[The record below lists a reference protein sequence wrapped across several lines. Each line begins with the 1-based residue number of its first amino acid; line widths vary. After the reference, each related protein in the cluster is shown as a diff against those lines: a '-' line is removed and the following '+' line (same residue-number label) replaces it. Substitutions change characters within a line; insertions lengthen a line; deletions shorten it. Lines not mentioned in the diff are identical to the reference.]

1 MLYVLIIVL
10 MMLSY
15 TFDVK
20 LRVICFVSCV
30 LVLFHIAD
38 NGIDS
43 LALANEQEISQFFTL
58 ALVLT
63 GVVSVKISKFLILL
77 SVFLLLRRML
87 FTMLQG
93 FLLTN
98 QCHERR
104 ASYKSKSQKLLKQLK
119 ARAAQATYV
128 KAKTARGLL
137 LDLLKLEVNDLLAY
151 GDAREVRQMATYFS
165 AYIKVYLDK
174 PAYITNKDA
183 ACEKQLCSRLDRL
196 THFLQHHL
204 DKYYPQEQSTT
215 FGTNKH
221 PS

>member
-1 MLYVLIIVL
+1 

-30 LVLFHIAD
+30 LVLFHLA
-38 NGIDS
+38 NHRID
-43 LALANEQEISQFFTL
+43 ALAFASEEESNHFFTL

-63 GVVSVKISKFLILL
+63 GVVSVKISKFLVLL
-77 SVFLLLRRML
+77 SAFLLLRRML
-87 FTMLQG
+87 LAVLQVP
-93 FLLTN
+93 LLTR

-104 ASYKSKSQKLLKQLK
+104 ASYKSKSQKLLKKLK
-119 ARAAQATYV
+119 VRVTQATYV

-151 GDAREVRQMATYFS
+151 GDARKVRQMTTYFL

-174 PAYITNKDA
+174 PAYLTSKDA
-183 ACEKQLCSRLDRL
+183 ACEKQLSSRLDRL
-196 THFLQHHL
+196 NHFLQHHL
-204 DKYYPQEQSTT
+204 DKYYP
-215 FGTNKH
+215 
-221 PS
+221 